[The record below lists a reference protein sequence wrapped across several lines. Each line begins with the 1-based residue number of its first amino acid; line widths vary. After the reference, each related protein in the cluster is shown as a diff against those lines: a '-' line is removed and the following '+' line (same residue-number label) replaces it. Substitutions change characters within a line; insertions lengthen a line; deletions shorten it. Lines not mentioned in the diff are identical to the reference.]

1 MSEVKRYEMKTT
13 YRGHESW
20 DSMEEDKD
28 GGYVDYED
36 YAALK
41 AKCAAL
47 AAESTRLKS
56 AVTQQIDLRAEIK
69 KAGRPPHADFLV
81 QSIFEAEE
89 KVKRAIEETPA
100 TDALLAEIERKA
112 IRKFINSIE
121 HILRDKLSPYD
132 TEEMLEAMRIFL
144 EEQGAKR

>member
-20 DSMEEDKD
+20 DSLEEDKD
-28 GGYVDYED
+28 GGHVSYED
-36 YAALK
+36 YAELE

-47 AAESTRLKS
+47 VVENAKLADCANFYRLGFK
-56 AVTQQIDLRAEIK
+56 
-69 KAGRPPHADFLV
+69 P
-81 QSIFEAEE
+81 
-89 KVKRAIEETPA
+89 VKGEFGIEWKPTEQLLDDCGNTAIEAIKTQA
-100 TDALLAEIERKA
+100 TDAFMDEIERKA

-144 EEQGAKR
+144 EEQSGEQK